1 MDSSI
6 NSIQSIS
13 EMAVSLNAIKNEVTN
28 ATSDLGAI
36 SEELSASS
44 EEVSAS
50 ATQVTEALAT
60 TRADTEEMSAINEN
74 LIEAISF
81 FNME

>member
-1 MDSSI
+1 MQRLI
-6 NSIQSIS
+6 LVLFQ
-13 EMAVSLNAIKNEVTN
+13 KNYQHQ
-28 ATSDLGAI
+28 
-36 SEELSASS
+36 
-44 EEVSAS
+44 EVSAS

-81 FNME
+81 FTME

>member
-1 MDSSI
+1 M
-6 NSIQSIS
+6 N
-13 EMAVSLNAIKNEVTN
+13 
-28 ATSDLGAI
+28 DLGAI
-36 SEELSASS
+36 SEELSVSS

-60 TRADTEEMSAINEN
+60 IRADTEEMSAINEN

-81 FNME
+81 FNMK

>member
-1 MDSSI
+1 MDH
-6 NSIQSIS
+6 
-13 EMAVSLNAIKNEVTN
+13 
-28 ATSDLGAI
+28 
-36 SEELSASS
+36 LSTILSFYTHAGKGMGVIALC